1 MNLMKSF
8 NKAYFFQNLKKSKGL
23 IIFMTIL
30 IPIFTTI
37 MLLAL
42 SSRDSVV
49 ITDLET
55 ISAINMVG
63 LFIFP
68 VLLSITL
75 FSYVFKKKSVDFI
88 NSMPISKKTIFMTN
102 TIGGIILLFFTLLVT
117 LLLIVLVSISSTNII
132 FVKEICFDY
141 LIYWFVAY
149 TFVFAA
155 TNLAVAL
162 SGNIVTS
169 LAVTALLLFFMPFL
183 FSYSTIY
190 YTNTIS
196 TNLMV
201 KCEDE
206 LCLPDYYNCYDNKEC
221 QINKGLNTYY
231 VQGNIE
237 KKTSYTI
244 PYDIFSNIFFAY
256 NDNQGIYNLVSIIK
270 TIILGLTYFGLGLY
284 AFLHRKMEVCE
295 TSFKSFNLHLFIKG
309 LTLMPI
315 VLILYEIIDSS
326 NVGLLIFIAL
336 IVTYYFVFDLITRK
350 SIFNLK
356 KSLIALFITVIVWS
370 SYAFLVNDTGLF
382 KRSID
387 TIRINSTDVSSVKIN
402 NLDTNSLS
410 IDSDYY
416 EDRDLIN
423 LVLNYAYGTEYRLD
437 SNSSYSSFAFAIK
450 LENGKEYN
458 VNIAIPEK
466 KYNDFIKQ
474 LSKVSTV
481 ADKVRN
487 FNYDNTIAVYIN
499 NEYVTDKDLIS
510 LIEDSA
516 SSITSTDYYNNLSVN
531 SFFGSTYLYTYQN
544 NNIVR
549 YDINGLI
556 NNEIINYM
564 ADRENEKL
572 QDALSIKFNNDT
584 FYININYF
592 DSDLYNSDNYSHY
605 IVDNMSKEL
614 YDFACEYGTENFDST
629 KPYAIISYNYSM
641 TGLYRL
647 FYTNEVEKLEKLYSD
662 KKSELVN
669 TDEYKAYY
677 QSTIDGIKE
686 KYND

>member
-1 MNLMKSF
+1 
-8 NKAYFFQNLKKSKGL
+8 
-23 IIFMTIL
+23 
-30 IPIFTTI
+30 
-37 MLLAL
+37 
-42 SSRDSVV
+42 
-49 ITDLET
+49 
-55 ISAINMVG
+55 
-63 LFIFP
+63 
-68 VLLSITL
+68 
-75 FSYVFKKKSVDFI
+75 
-88 NSMPISKKTIFMTN
+88 
-102 TIGGIILLFFTLLVT
+102 
-117 LLLIVLVSISSTNII
+117 
-132 FVKEICFDY
+132 
-141 LIYWFVAY
+141 
-149 TFVFAA
+149 
-155 TNLAVAL
+155 
-162 SGNIVTS
+162 
-169 LAVTALLLFFMPFL
+169 
-183 FSYSTIY
+183 
-190 YTNTIS
+190 
-196 TNLMV
+196 
-201 KCEDE
+201 
-206 LCLPDYYNCYDNKEC
+206 
-221 QINKGLNTYY
+221 
-231 VQGNIE
+231 
-237 KKTSYTI
+237 
-244 PYDIFSNIFFAY
+244 
-256 NDNQGIYNLVSIIK
+256 
-270 TIILGLTYFGLGLY
+270 
-284 AFLHRKMEVCE
+284 
-295 TSFKSFNLHLFIKG
+295 
-309 LTLMPI
+309 MPI

>member
-8 NKAYFFQNLKKSKGL
+8 NKDYFFQNLKKSKGL

-37 MLLAL
+37 MLIAL
-42 SSRDSVV
+42 SSRDNVV

-55 ISAINMVG
+55 ISVINMVG
-63 LFIFP
+63 LFVFP

-88 NSMPISKKTIFMTN
+88 NSMPISKKTIFVTN
-102 TIGGIILLFFTLLVT
+102 TIGGIILLFLTLLVT
-117 LLLIVLVSISSTNII
+117 LLLIVVVSNSSTNII
-132 FVKEICFDY
+132 FVKEVCFDY

-149 TFVFAA
+149 TFVFLS
-155 TNLAVAL
+155 TSLAVAL
-162 SGNIVTS
+162 SGNMVTS

-183 FSYSTIY
+183 FSYSSMY
-190 YTNTIS
+190 YTDTIS

-201 KCEDE
+201 RCEDK

-237 KKTSYTI
+237 KKSTYTI
-244 PYDIFSNIFFAY
+244 PYEIFSNIFFAY
-256 NDNQGIYNLVSIIK
+256 NDNRGIYNLVSIIK
-270 TIILGLTYFGLGLY
+270 TIILSIIYFILGLY
-284 AFLHRKMEVCE
+284 TFIKRKMEVCE
-295 TSFKSFNLHLFIKG
+295 TSFKNFNLHLFVKG

-315 VLILYEIIDSS
+315 VLILYEIIESS

-350 SIFNLK
+350 SIINLK
-356 KSLIALFITVIVWS
+356 RSIIALFITVIIWS
-370 SYAFLVNDTGLF
+370 SYAFIVNDTSLF
-382 KRSID
+382 KRTID
-387 TIRINSTDVSSVKIN
+387 TIRINSSDVSAVK
-402 NLDTNSLS
+402 LKTFVADSLS
-410 IDSDYY
+410 LDSDYY

-450 LENGKEYN
+450 LKNGKEYN

-466 KYNDFIKQ
+466 KYNDFILQ

-481 ADKVRN
+481 VDKVKD
-487 FNYDNTIAVYIN
+487 FNYDNTIAIFIN
-499 NEYVTDKDLIS
+499 NEFVTDEDLIS
-510 LIEDSA
+510 LVKESA
-516 SSITSTDYYNNLSVN
+516 NSITSTTYYNNLSVN
-531 SFFGSTYLYTYQN
+531 GFFGSTYLYTYQD

-556 NNEIINYM
+556 NNEIINYI

-592 DSDLYNSDNYSHY
+592 DSNLYNNDDYSHY

-629 KPYAIISYNYSM
+629 KPYAIISYNYNI
-641 TGLYRL
+641 TGLYSV
-647 FYTNEVEKLEKLYSD
+647 FYTNEVEELEKIYND
-662 KKSELVN
+662 KKNELVN
-669 TDEYKAYY
+669 TEEYKAYY
-677 QSTIDGIKE
+677 QSITNDSKE